1 MKRSLFDNIPSG
13 LSDEVFETLCSSDTV
28 KVERIISRGHS
39 SPEGFWYDQTKNE
52 FVLVVQGSAR
62 VRIQGEENSII
73 LATGEYLNIR
83 AHVKHRV
90 EWTDPN
96 IDTIWLAVH
105 Y

>member
-1 MKRSLFDNIPSG
+1 MKQSLFDNIHSDQP
-13 LSDEVFETLCSSDTV
+13 DEVFETLCSSDTV
-28 KVERIISRGHS
+28 KIERIISRGHS

-62 VRIQGEENSII
+62 VSIQGEENSII
-73 LATGEYLNIR
+73 VATGEYLNIR

-90 EWTDPN
+90 EWTDPDIN
-96 IDTIWLAVH
+96 TIWLAVH

>member
-1 MKRSLFDNIPSG
+1 MKRSLFDNIHSSLP
-13 LSDEVFETLCSSDTV
+13 DEVFETLCSSDTV
-28 KVERIISRGHS
+28 KIERIISRGHS

-62 VRIQGEENSII
+62 VRIRGEKNSIVV
-73 LATGEYLNIR
+73 ATGEYLNIR

-90 EWTDPN
+90 EWTDPD